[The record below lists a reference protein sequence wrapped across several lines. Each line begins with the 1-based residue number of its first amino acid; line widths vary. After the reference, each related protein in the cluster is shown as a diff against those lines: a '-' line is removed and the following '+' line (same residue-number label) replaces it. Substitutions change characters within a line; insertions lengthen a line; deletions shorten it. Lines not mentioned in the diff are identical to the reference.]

1 MKKIKEKE
9 ESELEE
15 ELEQGLDEIVIEEI
29 AKDAV
34 NEIEFPEEETGRIN
48 FQQFMG
54 SSSTNPS
61 LEKISSFQQ
70 MPETNFEQEF
80 LQQRTEERDNM
91 DEIKK
96 YDVVGEE
103 ARRIYEIRTQR
114 SGSSSIEPQMLRTT
128 DNLSRTQFLDPLAG
142 RRFNSDNIEPDVI
155 ETGEMNRNRKLP
167 FEERER
173 KYREVKL

>member
-1 MKKIKEKE
+1 MKKHGKKE

-15 ELEQGLDEIVIEEI
+15 ELDEGLDEIVIKEI
-29 AKDAV
+29 AKDSIE
-34 NEIEFPEEETGRIN
+34 EIEFPEDETSMAN
-48 FQQFMG
+48 FQNFRG
-54 SSSTNPS
+54 SSEISPS

-70 MPETNFEQEF
+70 MPETNFENEF

-103 ARRIYEIRTQR
+103 ARRIYEIRAQR
-114 SGSSSIEPQMLRTT
+114 SGSSSMEPQMLRTT

-142 RRFNSDNIEPDVI
+142 RRFNTDDMEPEVI
-155 ETGEMNRNRKLP
+155 ETGEINRNKKLP
-167 FEERER
+167 FEDIER
-173 KYREVKL
+173 KYREIKL